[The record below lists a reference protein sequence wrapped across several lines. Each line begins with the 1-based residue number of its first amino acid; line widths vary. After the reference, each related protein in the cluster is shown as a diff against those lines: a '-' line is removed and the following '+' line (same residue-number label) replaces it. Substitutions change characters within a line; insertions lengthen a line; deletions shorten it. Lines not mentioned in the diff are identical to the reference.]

1 MADRPRMTYL
11 SQNRSVHRVVL
22 SNGMVVIVT
31 ENPAADIVA
40 ARILVRAGGRYETPK
55 QAGIANLLSAVLT
68 KGTERLSSQD
78 IAEKVESLGANLGSD
93 AASDYCLLGFKAVSA
108 DFVDLLTIAAEILR
122 SPTFPEAEVELER
135 RLAIQGIRS
144 MQEQPFTIAYQQL
157 RQALYGS
164 HPYAMSGI
172 GTEET
177 VGQLT
182 RDDLVAFYQH
192 YYRPD
197 QMVVSLAGRLR
208 AEEAIAQ
215 VEKAFGDW
223 RSPTDQAVVAQ
234 IDASDAPAAEVP
246 DRVITV
252 QDTQQVI
259 VMLGHL
265 AASVHQSDYVPLK
278 LISTY
283 LGNGL
288 SSRLFVELRE
298 KRGLAYDVSAIYPTR
313 VDWSHF
319 ITYMGTAP
327 ENVAIAIDGLRH
339 EVMQVCTQALSAE
352 DLQIAKNKLLG
363 QYALGKQTNGQIAQL
378 LGWYEILG
386 LGPQFD
392 ETFQQDVAAVSPET
406 VQAIAQRYLATR
418 PCISL
423 VGPKDAVT

>member
-1 MADRPRMTYL
+1 MTYL

-22 SNGMVVIVT
+22 NNGMVVIVT

-40 ARILVRAGGRYETPK
+40 ARILIRSGGRYETPE
-55 QAGIANLLSAVLT
+55 QAGIANLMSAVLT

-93 AASDYCLLGFKAVSA
+93 AASDYCLVGFKAVSA
-108 DFVDLLTIAAEILR
+108 DFTDLLTIAAEILR
-122 SPTFPEAEVELER
+122 SPTFPQSEVDLEQ

-157 RQALYGS
+157 RRALYGS

-177 VGQLT
+177 VGSLT
-182 RDDLVAFYQH
+182 RDDLVAYYQR

-197 QMVVSLAGRLR
+197 QMVVSLAGRLQ

-215 VEKAFGDW
+215 VEQAFGDW
-223 RSPTDQAVVAQ
+223 RSPSDQSVSAQ
-234 IDASDAPAAEVP
+234 MYASDAPAAEVP
-246 DRVITV
+246 DRIATV
-252 QDTQQVI
+252 QDTQQAI

-265 AASVHQSDYVPLK
+265 AASVHQADYVPLK

-313 VDWSHF
+313 IDWSHF
-319 ITYMGTAP
+319 VTYMGTAP

-339 EVMQVCTQALSAE
+339 EVMQVCTAPLSEE

-392 ETFQQDVAAVSPET
+392 ETFQQDVAAVTPET
-406 VQAIAQRYLATR
+406 LQAIAQRYLATH